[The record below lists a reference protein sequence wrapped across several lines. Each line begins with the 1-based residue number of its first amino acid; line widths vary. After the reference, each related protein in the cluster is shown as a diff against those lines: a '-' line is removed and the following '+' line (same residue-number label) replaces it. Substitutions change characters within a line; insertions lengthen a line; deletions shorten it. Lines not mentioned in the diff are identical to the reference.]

1 LQAIQLD
8 VGRVLQGQCCRQD
21 LKLILTRFQCNW
33 EIQDDA
39 PTIKTPNKA
48 PPQPPPDPLAPP
60 KASSTGSSEPV
71 RLSYLTE
78 QTCHHP
84 PVSAFWVSCPARG
97 LTARGFDQI
106 SAKFTG
112 TAIRV
117 SPGQH
122 NTGIW
127 ITLHNRDDEEYQ
139 LTHPIASLGG
149 LLRGSLS
156 ISVADVCY
164 ITCPKTK
171 MKVIL
176 QYLEEGWVGKSKN
189 AVVGVIFR
197 YDPSNDK
204 YTRAKDVPEK
214 DILARIEGCWQ
225 EQIYYTI
232 PNTAAVKDQDNT
244 DPTTEKQ
251 LLIDL
256 VPLMPVPKIVPP
268 EAEQLPNES
277 RRFWHDVTE
286 SITSKRFGDATRIKQ
301 ELEQKQRD
309 KAKSREEKNITW
321 KPRFF
326 IEATTKSG
334 KPDLTEEGRR
344 VLEGMQ
350 KLDFQLEDGEGGM
363 NGAPA

>member
-1 LQAIQLD
+1 LQTIQLR
-8 VGRVLQGQCCRQD
+8 VGRVLQGQYIRPD
-21 LKLILTRFQCNW
+21 IKRILTPSQCNW

-48 PPQPPPDPLAPP
+48 PPQPPPDPLAAPEN
-60 KASSTGSSEPV
+60 SSAGSSEPI

-84 PVSAFWVSCPARG
+84 PVSAFWVSCPSRG
-97 LTARGFDQI
+97 VSARGFDQI

-112 TAIRV
+112 TTIRV
-117 SPGQH
+117 TPGQY

-127 ITLHNRDDEEYQ
+127 VTLHNRGDEEYQ
-139 LTHPIASLGG
+139 LTHPTANLGG

-156 ISVADVCY
+156 VSVADICY

-171 MKVIL
+171 IKAIL
-176 QYLEEGWVGKSKN
+176 HYLEEGWVGKSKN
-189 AVVGVIFR
+189 AVIGVVFR

-204 YTRAKDVPEK
+204 YTRVKDVPEK
-214 DILARIEGCWQ
+214 DVLARVEGCWQ

-232 PNTAAVKDQDNT
+232 PSSSAVKDQDNT
-244 DPTTEKQ
+244 EPTTEKQ

-268 EAEQLPNES
+268 ETEQLPNES

-286 SITSKRFGDATRIKQ
+286 SITTKRFNDATRIKQ
-301 ELEQKQRD
+301 EIEQKQRD
-309 KAKSREEKNITW
+309 KAKSREEKNVTW
-321 KPRFF
+321 TPRFF
-326 IEATTKSG
+326 TEATTKSG
-334 KPDLTEEGRR
+334 KPNLTEEGQH
-344 VLEGMQ
+344 VLDGMQ

-363 NGAPA
+363 NGAAA